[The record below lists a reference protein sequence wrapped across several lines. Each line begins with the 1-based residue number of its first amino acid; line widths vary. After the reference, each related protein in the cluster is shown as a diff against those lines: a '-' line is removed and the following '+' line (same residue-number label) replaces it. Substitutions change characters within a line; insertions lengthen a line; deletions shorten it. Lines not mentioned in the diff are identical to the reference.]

1 MNIRNRL
8 LMQFTLIVVF
18 ILVIINIGVYYFS
31 SMYRESEYY
40 TRLEDRALS
49 TARLLLNVEEVDE
62 ELLKVIDKITV
73 VLFDERINVYDPGN
87 QLRYSNRPDNQF
99 KDLPQL
105 ISGAQE
111 HKKMKAR
118 DDMHEILSILYTSNG
133 KDYVIVISAFDKF
146 GYSKLNNLRLV
157 LVVMFV
163 FGLLI
168 TLIFGVLFSKRALA
182 PISGVIRQVQKITGT
197 SLNKR
202 LNEGNRKDE
211 IAQLSITFNQM
222 LQRIEDAFILQR
234 DFVSNAAHE
243 LRTPFSVLLAE
254 TDLALMQE
262 RDKAFYQ
269 RVLRSHAEELRK
281 LSKISNGL
289 LDLARISYDKSDIS
303 LKELR
308 IDELIIETCN
318 SVIAY
323 YPQKQINIDFD
334 QLPENEQ
341 LSTIQGNEQ
350 LLSIA
355 FKNLIDN
362 ACKFSENK
370 TVNVVL
376 RAEKNRIQIMFK
388 DEGIGIPKEDMK
400 KIFNP
405 FFRGRNTHFIAGY
418 GIGLALTQ
426 KIIHV
431 HDGVISVESQVGKG
445 SVFTVSFYLS

>member
-323 YPQKQINIDFD
+323 YPQNKINIDFD

-341 LSTIQGNEQ
+341 LITIQGNEQ

>member
-8 LMQFTLIVVF
+8 LMQFSLIVVF
-18 ILVIINIGVYYFS
+18 ILLIISVGVYYFS

-40 TRLEDRALS
+40 ARLEDRALT
-49 TARLLLNVEEVDE
+49 TARLLLNVEEVGE
-62 ELLKVIDKITV
+62 ELLKVIEKNTV
-73 VLFDERINVYDPGN
+73 ALFEEKINVYDPDN

-99 KDLPQL
+99 NYLTRL
-105 ISGAQE
+105 ISGARE
-111 HKKMKAR
+111 GKKMKER
-118 DDMHEILSILYTSNG
+118 DGMHEVLSILYPSNG
-133 KDYVIVISAFDKF
+133 KNYVVIISAFDKF

-157 LVVMFV
+157 LVFMFI

-168 TLIFGVLFSKRALA
+168 TLFFGVFFSKRALA

-197 SLNKR
+197 SLNQR

-211 IAQLSITFNQM
+211 IAQLAITFNQM

-269 RVLRSHAEELRK
+269 QVLNSHAEELRK

-289 LDLARISYDKSDIS
+289 LDLARISYDKSGIG

-308 IDELIIETCN
+308 VDELIVETCN
-318 SVIAY
+318 SVVASN
-323 YPQKQINIDFD
+323 PLNKVHIDFD
-334 QLPENEQ
+334 HLPENDQ
-341 LSTIQGNEQ
+341 MLMIQGNEQ

-362 ACKFSENK
+362 ACKFSDNK
-370 TVNVVL
+370 SVNVVL
-376 RAEKNRIQIMFK
+376 RANKKHIQILFK
-388 DEGIGIPKEDMK
+388 DEGIGVPPEDVDN
-400 KIFNP
+400 IFNP
-405 FFRGRNTHFIAGY
+405 FFRGKNTHFIAGY

-426 KIIHV
+426 KIIHL
-431 HDGVISVESQVGKG
+431 HEGEISVESQVGKG
-445 SVFTVSFYLS
+445 SVFTVSFNLS